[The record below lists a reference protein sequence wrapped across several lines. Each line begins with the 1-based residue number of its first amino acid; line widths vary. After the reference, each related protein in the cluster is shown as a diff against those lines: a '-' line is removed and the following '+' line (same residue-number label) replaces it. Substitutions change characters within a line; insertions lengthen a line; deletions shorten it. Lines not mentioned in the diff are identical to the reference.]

1 MFCVDS
7 VKSLLKYYD
16 IFKRKKIA
24 GEHNLNIATI
34 FSYAANEDD
43 ADVNGLIQDDFVM
56 LNNELPIAAADP
68 QEPYISKTQGPVS
81 AIYPINKHSREKLD
95 EYIEDYNLMFNTKYS
110 TKTSEDFYNYY
121 NDISKKLK
129 DGTLTGKHQQSYRHP
144 IGSEYVFDRV

>member
-43 ADVNGLIQDDFVM
+43 ADANGLIQDDFVM
-56 LNNELPIAAADP
+56 LNNELPMAADP
-68 QEPYISKTQGPVS
+68 QAPYISKTQDS
-81 AIYPINKHSREKLD
+81 ANAIHPINKHSREKLD
-95 EYIEDYNLMFNTKYS
+95 EYIEDY
-110 TKTSEDFYNYY
+110 
-121 NDISKKLK
+121 
-129 DGTLTGKHQQSYRHP
+129 RC
-144 IGSEYVFDRV
+144 V